1 MAIDTES
8 KEYQD
13 GREKLYEHV
22 REHHSEPLKNLVRV
36 PDAQGEFAQ
45 NIREGYDKNI
55 EKAHK
60 EGFGPYASPEYA
72 AGAKEGVRD
81 WEKQVKE
88 GERERHTETERAFL
102 IKAW

>member
-13 GREKLYEHV
+13 GRERLYEHV
-22 REHHSEPLKNLVRV
+22 REQHSAPLKDVERIEG
-36 PDAQGEFAQ
+36 AQESFAR
-45 NIREGYDKNI
+45 NIRQGYDQSI

-81 WEKQVKE
+81 WEAQVKE
-88 GERERHTETERAFL
+88 GERERHAERQRV
-102 IKAW
+102 W

>member
-13 GREKLYEHV
+13 GRERLYEHV
-22 REHHSEPLKNLVRV
+22 REQHSEPLKDVERI
-36 PDAQGEFAQ
+36 PGAQESFAR

-60 EGFGPYASPEYA
+60 EGVGPYASPEYA

-81 WEKQVKE
+81 WEKQVRE
-88 GERERHTETERAFL
+88 GERERHTERQRV
-102 IKAW
+102 W